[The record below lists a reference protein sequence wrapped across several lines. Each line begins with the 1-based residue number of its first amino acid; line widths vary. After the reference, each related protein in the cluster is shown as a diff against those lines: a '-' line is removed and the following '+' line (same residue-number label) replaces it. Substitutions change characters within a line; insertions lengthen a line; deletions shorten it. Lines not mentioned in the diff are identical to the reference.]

1 MNKNETFFKCELK
14 FFSILI
20 LGLFLLNF
28 VAMLLQ
34 YLFNIGLFISIVISM
49 IALFFYIIYFLY
61 LVIKVKIFDAKYECQ
76 DLKQRLSGWLSS
88 LI

>member
-1 MNKNETFFKCELK
+1 MSKNKTFFKCELK

-20 LGLFLLNF
+20 LGLLLLNF
-28 VAMLLQ
+28 VAILLQ

-49 IALFFYIIYFLY
+49 IVLFFYIIYFIY
-61 LVIKVKIFDAKYECQ
+61 LLIKVKMFDVKYECE